1 MNPRCAPSRVFR
13 NHLKDQG
20 PYCFRGA
27 SPPNRSSRFG
37 DQPPIQPEPSP
48 MPPDHCLWCDDN
60 ERLFPAGP
68 ESSRQDPADLIESG
82 EPWPRTSSLQRNK
95 LLTESEIFKKQA
107 TTSAEQAKERA
118 TNESKDVRHPGVAIA
133 FYLWNATLYPIEI
146 TSGQSFGERHPS
158 NEPQRS

>member
-1 MNPRCAPSRVFR
+1 
-13 NHLKDQG
+13 
-20 PYCFRGA
+20 
-27 SPPNRSSRFG
+27 
-37 DQPPIQPEPSP
+37 

-68 ESSRQDPADLIESG
+68 ESSRQDPAELIESG
-82 EPWPRTSSLQRNK
+82 EPWPRTSSLQRNE
-95 LLTESEIFKKQA
+95 LLTENEIFKKQA

-146 TSGQSFGERHPS
+146 TSGQSFGERQLDLDG
-158 NEPQRS
+158 EP